1 MFCVELGVKMFVTWR
16 HFACLDR
23 GDLRFAQLGRAL
35 DATVALRQAHEILV
49 GHQHGPRTAVL
60 GDDYRRAYG
69 GVLIGAEVL
78 GNFGGGDGRAHDAVS
93 FVPEYTENPGI
104 PQVSLPGV
112 LQGRTRA
119 SVMTP
124 PRTGLPDE
132 SRTAIRPDGS
142 PQGAQRVRPL
152 GCDAGTALALPRQAQ
167 SFLRTAH
174 GPCSDLPP
182 SRPEGPA
189 GPG

>member
-1 MFCVELGVKMFVTWR
+1 MFCVELGVKMLVTWR

-49 GHQHGPRTAVL
+49 SHQHGPRTAVL
-60 GDDYRRAYG
+60 GDDHRRAYG

-78 GNFGGGDGRAHDAVS
+78 GNLGGGDGRAHDAIS
-93 FVPEYTENPGI
+93 FVPEYTENPVI
-104 PQVSLPGV
+104 PQVSSPGV
-112 LQGRTRA
+112 LRSRARA

-142 PQGAQRVRPL
+142 PQGAQRVQPL
-152 GCDAGTALALPRQAQ
+152 GCDAAV
-167 SFLRTAH
+167 
-174 GPCSDLPP
+174 P
-182 SRPEGPA
+182 SRC
-189 GPG
+189 PGKPSRF

>member
-60 GDDYRRAYG
+60 GDDHRLAYG

-78 GNFGGGDGRAHDAVS
+78 
-93 FVPEYTENPGI
+93 I
-104 PQVSLPGV
+104 
-112 LQGRTRA
+112 
-119 SVMTP
+119 
-124 PRTGLPDE
+124 
-132 SRTAIRPDGS
+132 
-142 PQGAQRVRPL
+142 
-152 GCDAGTALALPRQAQ
+152 
-167 SFLRTAH
+167 
-174 GPCSDLPP
+174 P
-182 SRPEGPA
+182 SRSLIDSWG
-189 GPG
+189 GFPGGHRYGSRRRSPIWRSPWLLRSRSALTLRPPISAP